1 MYVDCEED
9 SEDMRERG
17 MKGLGHRD
25 ACATQNC
32 ISYIALKKLE
42 FRLPFNP
49 LQCDEWQT
57 KLVRVVNSI
66 TFYNHNITIVF
77 LFKQ

>member
-1 MYVDCEED
+1 MQHISGRMYVDCEED

-32 ISYIALKKLE
+32 ISSYIEEA
-42 FRLPFNP
+42 
-49 LQCDEWQT
+49 
-57 KLVRVVNSI
+57 RVSSAI
-66 TFYNHNITIVF
+66 QPIAM
-77 LFKQ
+77 